1 MPSTFLHITREGWPW
16 LLAALLAA
24 LLVYQNLGPLPAV
37 PLWWLVI
44 FVAIFFWESD
54 RNIPPRPMGVVAPVD
69 GKIVAVED
77 VQDDLLNRPARRIAI
92 RVRPFASYMLRAAT
106 EGQITELCAEARSR
120 LDGRSASWLRTDEG
134 QDVLMVVESGSLLGA
149 KPCRIAYGE
158 RVGQGRRCGVRRLAR
173 QLDVYV
179 PAESRPEVKVGDP
192 VTGGETVLAIMV
204 QPSQPAQTEDREKAA
219 A

>member
-16 LLAALLAA
+16 LLATLLVA

-54 RNIPPRPMGVVAPVD
+54 RSIPPRPMGVVAPVD
-69 GKIVAVED
+69 GKVVAVED
-77 VQDDLLNRPARRIAI
+77 MHDELLDRPSRRVAI

-106 EGQITELCAEARSR
+106 EGQITELGAEARAK
-120 LDGRSASWLRTDEG
+120 LEGRSASWLRTDEG
-134 QDVLMVVESGSLLGA
+134 QDVLMVVEAGSLLGVR
-149 KPCRIAYGE
+149 PCRIAYGQ
-158 RVGQGRRCGVRRLAR
+158 RVGQGRRCGVRRAAR

-179 PAESRPEVKVGDP
+179 PAESRLEVTEGES
-192 VTGGETVLAIMV
+192 VTGGETVIATLV
-204 QPSQPAQTEDREKAA
+204 KPAEPTSAEEASA
-219 A
+219 